1 MTTDEKYIN
10 RCFEL
15 AANGLGTTYPNPLV
29 GCVIVKNDSILAE
42 GWHRKAGEPH
52 AERMAISRVSNPSDL
67 IGATAYVSLEPCS
80 HHGRTPPCADL
91 LISSKIGRVVISNSD
106 RNPKVSGRG
115 IERLRNAG
123 IQVDTDVLREQGEW
137 INRRFFHYQRTR
149 KPYVILKWAESSDGF
164 IDVIRNGNLGS
175 HQISGADSSRWVHQ
189 WRSQEQAIAV
199 GKQTVIN
206 DNPSLTTRKWVGSD
220 PVPVVIAF
228 RDDVLDRKLS
238 SRKDALWLD
247 DLGFNPQ
254 SENPSW
260 DEILGKLGKKEVN
273 SLLVEGGRA
282 VLDELLKTNQ
292 WNEIR
297 RLVSKKKQIH
307 QGLKAPDLGQISV
320 AACYENADD
329 QLFIYT
335 SAS

>member
-1 MTTDEKYIN
+1 MN

-29 GCVIVKNDSILAE
+29 GCVIVKNGSILAE

-52 AERMAISRVSNPSDL
+52 AERMAVSRVAKPSDL

-80 HHGRTPPCADL
+80 HHGRTPPCSDL

-106 RNPKVSGRG
+106 PNPKVSGRG
-115 IERLRNAG
+115 IERLKNAG
-123 IQVDTDVLREQGEW
+123 IQVDTDLLREQGEW

-164 IDVIRNGNLGS
+164 MDVLRNGNLGS

-199 GKQTVIN
+199 GKKTVVN
-206 DNPSLTTRKWVGSD
+206 DDPSLTTRKWVGSD

-228 RDDVLDRKLS
+228 RDDVPDRKLS
-238 SRKDALWLD
+238 NRNDALWLD

-254 SENPSW
+254 SETPSW
-260 DEILGKLGKKEVN
+260 DEILGELGNREIN
-273 SLLVEGGRA
+273 SLLVEGGCA
-282 VLDELLKTNQ
+282 VLDDLLKANQ

-297 RLVSKKKQIH
+297 RLVSKKKEIH
-307 QGLKAPDLGQISV
+307 QGLKAPNLDHASAV
-320 AACYENADD
+320 ARYENADD